1 MMIDTWTRREK
12 ILIILLILAVVSC
25 GMIYFATRESKQPP
39 PVSTS
44 FTPYQSSIKKEKK
57 TSSMI
62 VVDLKGEVNRP
73 GIYRLPADAR
83 LYQAVKEA
91 GGLTSQAE
99 QKQLNLAQKLQDG
112 IAIYIPRQGETVPAP
127 ITGSEMGESQKLNVN
142 TATAAELEELDGLG
156 PTRAKAIIQY
166 REEHG
171 PFQKVEDLQNIS
183 GIGDKTLAKFRD
195 QIVCQ

>member
-12 ILIILLILAVVSC
+12 ILMILLILAVMLC
-25 GMIYFATRESKQPP
+25 AIIYFVTRESKQPP
-39 PVSTS
+39 PVQSS
-44 FTPYQSSIKKEKK
+44 LAPYQSSIKKEKK

-91 GGLTSQAE
+91 GGLTAQAE

-112 IAIYIPRQGETVPAP
+112 SAIYIPRQGEATIAP
-127 ITGSEMGESQKLNVN
+127 LIGQEMGEQKLNVN
-142 TATAAELEELDGLG
+142 TATPAELEELNGLG
-156 PTRAKAIIQY
+156 PTRAKAIVQY

-171 PFQKVEDLQNIS
+171 PFQKVEDLQNVS
-183 GIGDKTLAKFRD
+183 GIGEKTLAKFRD
-195 QIVCQ
+195 QIVCY